1 VERKK
6 YAIPCHQLIAT
17 DGQATALPR
26 RAGVEA
32 APNALDKTVVP
43 TMSELARPEQ
53 TSVWSPSNFP
63 RISRFL
69 IKGAAPTVRNRT
81 PTFIGQELGI
91 SPVWHK
97 YFRVTY

>member
-17 DGQATALPR
+17 DGQFLMMGATALPR

-32 APNALDKTVVP
+32 APNSLDKTAVP

-53 TSVWSPSNFP
+53 TSVWSPGNFR

-69 IKGAAPTVRNRT
+69 IKGAAATVRNRP

-91 SPVWHK
+91 NPVG
-97 YFRVTY
+97 